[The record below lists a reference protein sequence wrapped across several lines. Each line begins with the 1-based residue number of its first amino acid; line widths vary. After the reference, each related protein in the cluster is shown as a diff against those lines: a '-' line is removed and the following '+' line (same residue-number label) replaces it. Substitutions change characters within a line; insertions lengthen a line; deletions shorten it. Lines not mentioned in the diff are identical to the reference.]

1 MFGINLKPR
10 PVVEWLLWLLWLIT
24 EIFMLQ
30 NAVAA
35 GTELQST
42 AAVIFWVIFV
52 VLLIAG
58 AVVWIIR
65 KPKE

>member
-1 MFGINLKPR
+1 MFGINIKPR
-10 PVVEWLLWLLWLIT
+10 PVVEWLLWLLWLIV
-24 EIFMLQ
+24 EITMLQ
-30 NAVAA
+30 NAIAS

-58 AVVWIIR
+58 VVVWTIR
-65 KPKE
+65 KPKS

>member
-1 MFGINLKPR
+1 MFGIKVRPR
-10 PVVEWLLWLLWLIT
+10 PIVEWVLWVVWLAV
-24 EIFMLQ
+24 EVFMLQ
-30 NAVAA
+30 NALSS

-42 AAVIFWVIFV
+42 AAVIFWVLFF

-58 AVVWIIR
+58 AVVWVIR

>member
-1 MFGINLKPR
+1 MFGINIKSR
-10 PVVEWLLWLLWLIT
+10 PVVEWLLWLLWLLV
-24 EIFMLQ
+24 EIAMLQ
-30 NAVAA
+30 NAIAS
-35 GTELQST
+35 GSELQST

-58 AVVWIIR
+58 VVVWIIR